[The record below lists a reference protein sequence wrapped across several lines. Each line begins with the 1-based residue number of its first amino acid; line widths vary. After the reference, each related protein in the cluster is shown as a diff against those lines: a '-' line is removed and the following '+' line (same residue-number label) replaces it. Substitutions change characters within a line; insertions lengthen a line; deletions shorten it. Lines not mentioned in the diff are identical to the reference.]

1 MNKKIKGGY
10 INNKITNIT
19 INKTLTP
26 ISIIVRINNIVLT
39 LLETNR
45 INSFLLEKMNN
56 DIYYTLSI
64 NGGIYYQSNHLFSY
78 ELEFIDLN
86 SNVDLNKIIS
96 YNNKKEIVTFDI
108 PDNIFVNEVSLN
120 EVSLNEVNMC
130 SKL

>member
-1 MNKKIKGGY
+1 MTTKIKAGY
-10 INNKITNIT
+10 INNKLINIT

-26 ISIIVRINNIVLT
+26 ISVIVRINNIVLT

-45 INSFLLEKMNN
+45 THSFLLEKMNN
-56 DIYYTLSI
+56 DNYYTLSI
-64 NGGIYYQSNHLFSY
+64 NGGIYYQSNRLFSY

-96 YNNKKEIVTFDI
+96 YDNKKETHIYDV
-108 PDNIFVNEVSLN
+108 PDNIFVNEISL
-120 EVSLNEVNMC
+120 SEVNMC